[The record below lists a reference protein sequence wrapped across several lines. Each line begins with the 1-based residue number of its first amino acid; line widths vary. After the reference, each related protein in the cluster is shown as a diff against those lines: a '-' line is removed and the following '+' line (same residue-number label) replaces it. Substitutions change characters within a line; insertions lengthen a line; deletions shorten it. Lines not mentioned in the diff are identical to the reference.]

1 MVGWTWGSGMPRG
14 PMVGWTRGSGVPRGP
29 MVGWTRGSGL
39 PRGPMV
45 GCEGLG
51 VGACRDLAPNG
62 PLLKQPRHV
71 PHPLDGRQVCEQR

>member
-1 MVGWTWGSGMPRG
+1 
-14 PMVGWTRGSGVPRGP
+14 MVGWTRGSG
-29 MVGWTRGSGL
+29 M